1 MLFRKLMKSE
11 MTKYKAARAEYET
24 LIKTVKETGRQLD
37 DAYRKGME
45 VAEEVYDVMNTI
57 ANTPKEIETE
67 IGKVFVR
74 IHGVRGCNP
83 FWKGSLDTYLN
94 HNTSITSAAFAQIA
108 FVEKDFGFSI
118 TIILA
123 SLGIKLI
130 KIPITNL
137 QKAKNAKANTRII
150 LKTNAGL
157 RIALKKADAR
167 IHEVYAMISNLS
179 DKNEKL
185 LSFRNADYRNL
196 SDDDK
201 KWLWNMHINTTALLE
216 IIKDNVLL

>member
-11 MTKYKAARAEYET
+11 MAKYKAARSEYET

-74 IHGVRGCNP
+74 IHDVCGCNP
-83 FWKGSLDTYLN
+83 FGKGSLDTYLN
-94 HNTSITSAAFAQIA
+94 HNTSITSAAIAQIA

-150 LKTNAGL
+150 LKTNSGL
-157 RIALKKADAR
+157 KITLKKADAR
-167 IHEVYAMISNLS
+167 IHKVYSMISNLS
-179 DKNEKL
+179 DRNEKL

-201 KWLWNMHINTTALLE
+201 KWLWDIINSTTVLLG
-216 IIKDNVLL
+216 IIKDNVII